1 MVILPLKMQEELE
14 GSSDDE
20 DEEDDDSKKEREGGD
35 ALSTLTRD
43 EIERAAE
50 MHFNLSEDED
60 MDIGAGTE
68 SLFTLF

>member
-1 MVILPLKMQEELE
+1 MVSLPLKMQEDLE
-14 GSSDDE
+14 ASSDDE
-20 DEEDDDSKKEREGGD
+20 DEEDDDSKKERGEGD

-43 EIERAAE
+43 EIEWAAE
-50 MHFNLSEDED
+50 THFNLSEDED

>member
-35 ALSTLTRD
+35 ALSALTRD
-43 EIERAAE
+43 EIEWAAE